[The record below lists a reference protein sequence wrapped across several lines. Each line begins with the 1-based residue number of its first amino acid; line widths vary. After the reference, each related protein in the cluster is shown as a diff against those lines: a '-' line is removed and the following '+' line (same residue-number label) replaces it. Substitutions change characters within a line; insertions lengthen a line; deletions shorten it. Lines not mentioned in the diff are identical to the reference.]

1 MMGVSKKLLWVF
13 LFLLPLCVHAQQD
26 SLAVSSEPVE
36 QVEESEL
43 QPLLKPKFGFLSYSA
58 VIRLMPE
65 YAQAQEKLDLLQ
77 KRYDEELIRADKEFN
92 LKFAEF
98 LEGQKNF
105 PENILLKRQKELQEL
120 MEKSIQFKS
129 ELKTLLEQ
137 ARKDFSTPI
146 EERLNAIIGQ
156 VAQQLQLEY
165 VLNTDNNTYPYINK
179 DAGVDITELVKAA
192 FATPAM

>member
-36 QVEESEL
+36 QVEEGEQL
-43 QPLLKPKFGFLSYSA
+43 PQLKPKFGFLSYST

-92 LKFAEF
+92 LKFAEA
-98 LEGQKNF
+98 GNPNTTSVSYQ
-105 PENILLKRQKELQEL
+105 PSYYILPSRGESTHSQL
-120 MEKSIQFKS
+120 MSIRDN
-129 ELKTLLEQ
+129 ETLN
-137 ARKDFSTPI
+137 RM
-146 EERLNAIIGQ
+146 RGG
-156 VAQQLQLEY
+156 Y
-165 VLNTDNNTYPYINK
+165 
-179 DAGVDITELVKAA
+179 
-192 FATPAM
+192 